1 VIDAAL
7 VLAFVAWSIATGLR
21 SRREASRDLESY
33 FLAGRKLTSWE
44 SGLSM
49 AATQYSADTPLLAA
63 GLVATGGVFALW
75 RLWSYGIAFL
85 VLGILLG
92 AAWWRSGVL
101 TDAELCEVR
110 YGGRAAAWL
119 RGVKAIYYGVVFNC
133 AVLAMVLAAAVRVAE
148 PFLPWHEWLSPAAFA
163 PIESLVRS
171 VGVPLS
177 ASAEPIG
184 LWTRTASNLIS
195 VVAIF
200 TFTLLYSATGGLRS
214 VTRTD
219 VGQIAVLGIATA
231 VYGWFATR
239 AVGGFSALR
248 GSLAESVGGARADTL
263 LSFDPWGAADVGAS
277 LLAVLGL
284 QWLLQMNSDGTGYLA
299 QRCMACRSP
308 AEARRAP
315 VVFAFTQVL
324 GRTLLWLPIVVA
336 LLVVFP
342 LADGQTASEREL
354 TFVRGMDLLLP
365 PGARGLMLVG
375 MLAALASTLDTHL
388 NWGASYLT
396 NDLYARTLSRGVLG
410 REPRPRELVWVARAC
425 SPLLML
431 LALGVMAALD
441 SIQAAWHVTLSL
453 GAGLGIPLLLR
464 WIWRRANAWGE
475 LSAVVV
481 SGATAFWMLHSGA
494 SETARLLVI
503 AGAGAAS
510 AVLGSLATRPEP
522 AEVLDAFYARVRPP
536 GFWGTR
542 EARSALGRGALAVAA
557 ASTTLYATLMGLAIW
572 MLGAPAPLGIPSGLF
587 VALCL
592 GAAAAAAP
600 VWLREL
606 RRD

>member
-1 VIDAAL
+1 MIDAAL
-7 VLAFVAWSIATGLR
+7 ALAFVVWSIATGLR
-21 SRREASRDLESY
+21 SRREASQDLASY

-85 VLGILLG
+85 VLGLLLG

-119 RGVKAIYYGVVFNC
+119 RTAKAVHYGLVLNC

-148 PFLPWHEWLSPAAFA
+148 PFLRWHEWLPPTWFA
-163 PIESLVRS
+163 PLEALVRA

-177 ASAEPIG
+177 ASADPIG
-184 LWTRTASNLIS
+184 LWTRTASNFLSI
-195 VVAIF
+195 VAIF
-200 TFTLLYSATGGLRS
+200 VFTLLYSATGGLRS

-219 VGQIAVLGIATA
+219 VGQIAILGLATA
-231 VYGWFATR
+231 LYAGYAMS
-239 AVGGFSALR
+239 AAGGFAGMHDALVATV
-248 GSLAESVGGARADTL
+248 GSPRADAL

-284 QWLLQMNSDGTGYLA
+284 QWMLQMNSDGTGYLA

-308 AEARRAP
+308 QEARRAP
-315 VVFAFTQVL
+315 VVFAFVQVL
-324 GRTLLWLPIVVA
+324 VRTLLWLPIVVA

-342 LADGQTASEREL
+342 LSDGQSASEREIA
-354 TFVRGMDLLLP
+354 FIQGIDALLP
-365 PGARGLMLVG
+365 PGVRGLMLVG

-396 NDLYARTLSRGVLG
+396 NDLYARAISRGALG
-410 REPRPRELVWVARAC
+410 REPRPRELVWIARAC

-431 LALGVMAALD
+431 SALGAMAFLG
-441 SIQAAWHVTLSL
+441 SIQEAWHVTLAL
-453 GAGLGIPLLLR
+453 GAGLGVPLLLR
-464 WIWRRANAWGE
+464 WVWRRANAWGE
-475 LSAVVV
+475 LSAVVASAAV
-481 SGATAFWMLHSGA
+481 ALWAIRSGA
-494 SETARLLVI
+494 SEAERLLLI
-503 AGAGAAS
+503 AAAGAAAS
-510 AVLGSLATRPEP
+510 VVGSLATRPER
-522 AEVLDAFYARVRPP
+522 AELLDAFYARVRPP

-542 EARSALGRGALAVAA
+542 EARRDLWRGILSVAA
-557 ASTTLYATLMGLAIW
+557 AATTLYASLVALAIW
-572 MLGAPAPLGIPSGLF
+572 MLGAPAPLGLPRAAFLAI
-587 VALCL
+587 CL
-592 GAAAAAAP
+592 AAAAAAAP
-600 VWLREL
+600 VWLRDL
-606 RRD
+606 RRA